1 MIRSSASRCTGHSAA
16 DYCKKLSRPR
26 DIDVDRP
33 LLSTVKWACI
43 SLAGR
48 IMSGPGPSGP
58 ELDALAAAA
67 ISLEDERH
75 RRRLREIE
83 QEQPARWDEL
93 LAEEN
98 HLHLKL
104 LTEVYVGLADRRLQG
119 SQTLEEEEGSGR
131 GP

>member
-1 MIRSSASRCTGHSAA
+1 
-16 DYCKKLSRPR
+16 
-26 DIDVDRP
+26 
-33 LLSTVKWACI
+33 
-43 SLAGR
+43 
-48 IMSGPGPSGP
+48 MSGPGPSGP

-67 ISLEDERH
+67 ISLEEERH

-83 QEQPARWDEL
+83 QTEPARWDEL

-98 HLHLKL
+98 QTHLKL

-119 SQTLEEEEGSGR
+119 SQTKQEEGSGC